1 MKRGTKELLLDF
13 TPLLDVTMILLFF
26 FVLFSRIGVDS
37 IRQEAAQNMQ
47 DARSLHTEAEQ
58 MMLDAEAMQE
68 DAAGQLAIL
77 AEADA
82 RAAEAAEAMIAF
94 SRGENYR
101 LRLKM
106 EPDGWVLRIY
116 QGKKIVGAL
125 EDSKTFTEDLKESL
139 DRAGWKAADTLL
151 CEFCYEAADPGS
163 RAAYNRVEN
172 ALTEI
177 RKQYPHV
184 YISEIDLSQ

>member
-1 MKRGTKELLLDF
+1 MKRGAKELLLDF

-26 FVLFSRIGVDS
+26 FVLFSRIGMDG
-37 IRQEAAQNMQ
+37 IRQEAAQNLQ
-47 DARSLHTEAEQ
+47 DAKAMHTEAVQ
-58 MMLDAEAMQE
+58 MMSDAEALQA
-68 DAAGQLAIL
+68 DADEQLAIL
-77 AEADA
+77 AEADT

-106 EPDGWVLRIY
+106 ETDGWVLRIY

-125 EDSKTFTEDLKESL
+125 TDSKTFTEDLNESL
-139 DRAGWKAADTLL
+139 DRAGWKNADTLL

-163 RAAYNRVEN
+163 RAAYRRVSS
-172 ALTEI
+172 ALKEI

>member
-1 MKRGTKELLLDF
+1 MKRGAKELLLDF

-47 DARSLHTEAEQ
+47 DAKALHAEASQ
-58 MMLDAEAMQE
+58 MMQDAETLQE
-68 DAAGQLAIL
+68 NADGQLAIL

-125 EDSKTFTEDLKESL
+125 EDSKTFTEDLK
-139 DRAGWKAADTLL
+139 
-151 CEFCYEAADPGS
+151 
-163 RAAYNRVEN
+163 
-172 ALTEI
+172 
-177 RKQYPHV
+177 
-184 YISEIDLSQ
+184 

>member
-26 FVLFSRIGVDS
+26 FVLFSRIGVDN

-47 DARSLHTEAEQ
+47 DAKALHSEASQ
-58 MMLDAEAMQE
+58 MMQDAEALQA
-68 DAAGQLAIL
+68 DADSQLAIL

-116 QGKKIVGAL
+116 QGKRIVGAL

-163 RAAYNRVEN
+163 RAAYNRVDN

-177 RKQYPHV
+177 RKQYPHL

>member
-1 MKRGTKELLLDF
+1 MKRGAKELLLDF

-26 FVLFSRIGVDS
+26 FVLFSRIGVDG

-47 DARSLHTEAEQ
+47 DAKALHTEAVQ
-58 MMLDAEAMQE
+58 MMSDAEALQA
-68 DAAGQLAIL
+68 DAADQLAIL
-77 AEADA
+77 AETDA

-106 EPDGWVLRIY
+106 ETDGWVLRIY

-125 EDSKTFTEDLKESL
+125 TDSKTFTEDLKDSL
-139 DRAGWKAADTLL
+139 DRAGWKTADTLL

-163 RAAYNRVEN
+163 RAAYRRVSS
-172 ALTEI
+172 ALKEI

>member
-1 MKRGTKELLLDF
+1 MKRGAKELLLDF

-26 FVLFSRIGVDS
+26 FVLFSRIGVDG

-47 DARSLHTEAEQ
+47 DAKALHTEAVQ
-58 MMLDAEAMQE
+58 MMSDAEALQA
-68 DAAGQLAIL
+68 DAADQLAIL

-82 RAAEAAEAMIAF
+82 RASEAAEAMIAF

-106 EPDGWVLRIY
+106 ETDGWVLRIY

-125 EDSKTFTEDLKESL
+125 TDSKTFTEDLKDSL
-139 DRAGWKAADTLL
+139 DRAGWKTADTLL

-163 RAAYNRVEN
+163 RAAYRRVSS
-172 ALTEI
+172 ALKEI

>member
-1 MKRGTKELLLDF
+1 MKRGAKELLLDF

-26 FVLFSRIGVDS
+26 FVLFSRIGVDG

-47 DARSLHTEAEQ
+47 DAKALHTEAVQ
-58 MMLDAEAMQE
+58 MMSDAEALQA
-68 DAAGQLAIL
+68 DAADQLAIL
-77 AEADA
+77 AEADV

-106 EPDGWVLRIY
+106 ETDGWVLRIY
-116 QGKKIVGAL
+116 QGKNIVGAL
-125 EDSKTFTEDLKESL
+125 TDSKTFTEDLKDSL
-139 DRAGWKAADTLL
+139 DRAGWKTADTLL

-163 RAAYNRVEN
+163 RAAYRRVSS
-172 ALTEI
+172 ALKEI